1 MPERPLLRAS
11 LSTEGVG
18 NALMET
24 NALLLLVGATLVVAR
39 AGGWR
44 LTRDGTGQAG
54 PLRGW
59 DIRRRHGPLKSA
71 DTPAASPE
79 QDSAP

>member
-11 LSTEGVG
+11 LSTEGV
-18 NALMET
+18 APMET
-24 NALLLLVGATLVVAR
+24 NALLSLVGATLVVVR
-39 AGGWR
+39 AGGGR
-44 LTRDGTGQAG
+44 LTRDGTGQAR

-59 DIRRRHGPLKSA
+59 DIRRRHGPLNPA